1 MKYVALLRGI
11 NAGKNR
17 RIDMKELKLIFESI
31 GCENVST
38 YINSGNVI
46 FESNLDKIDIQNKI
60 ELVLNEKFE
69 FNVPT
74 LVKTKQELEKIA
86 DLIPEDW
93 VNDSAQKTD
102 VAFLFSEVD
111 YPEIIDDLPVK
122 KEYME
127 INYASGIIFWNVT
140 RENYNKSHL
149 NKIISHK
156 IYKLMTVRN
165 VNTVRILNKLLQ

>member
-46 FESNLDKIDIQNKI
+46 FESNLDKIDMQNKI

-93 VNDSAQKTD
+93 ANDSAQKTD

-111 YPEIIDDLPVK
+111 YPEIIDELPVK

-127 INYASGIIFWNVT
+127 INY
-140 RENYNKSHL
+140 YNEK
-149 NKIISHK
+149 
-156 IYKLMTVRN
+156 
-165 VNTVRILNKLLQ
+165 

>member
-17 RIDMKELKLIFESI
+17 RIDMKELKSIFESI

-93 VNDSAQKTD
+93 ANDSAQKTD

-111 YPEIIDDLPVK
+111 YPEIIDELPVK

-127 INYASGIIFWNVT
+127 INH
-140 RENYNKSHL
+140 YNEK
-149 NKIISHK
+149 
-156 IYKLMTVRN
+156 
-165 VNTVRILNKLLQ
+165 

>member
-46 FESNLDKIDIQNKI
+46 FESNLDKIDIQDKI

-93 VNDSAQKTD
+93 ANDSAQKTD

-111 YPEIIDDLPVK
+111 YPEIIDELPVK

-127 INYASGIIFWNVT
+127 INY
-140 RENYNKSHL
+140 YNEK
-149 NKIISHK
+149 
-156 IYKLMTVRN
+156 
-165 VNTVRILNKLLQ
+165 

>member
-93 VNDSAQKTD
+93 ANDSAQKTD

-111 YPEIIDDLPVK
+111 YPEIIDELPVK

-127 INYASGIIFWNVT
+127 INY
-140 RENYNKSHL
+140 YNEK
-149 NKIISHK
+149 
-156 IYKLMTVRN
+156 
-165 VNTVRILNKLLQ
+165 

>member
-1 MKYVALLRGI
+1 MRYVALLRGI

-31 GCENVST
+31 GCENIST

-46 FESNLDKIDIQNKI
+46 FESNLDKIDIQDKI

-93 VNDSAQKTD
+93 VNDFAQKTD

-111 YPEIIDDLPVK
+111 
-122 KEYME
+122 
-127 INYASGIIFWNVT
+127 
-140 RENYNKSHL
+140 
-149 NKIISHK
+149 
-156 IYKLMTVRN
+156 
-165 VNTVRILNKLLQ
+165 

>member
-11 NAGKNR
+11 NVGKNK
-17 RIDMKELKLIFESI
+17 RIDMKKLKLIFEFI
-31 GCENVST
+31 GCENVYT

-46 FESNLDKIDIQNKI
+46 FESNLDKIDIKNKI

-74 LVKTKQELEKIA
+74 LIKTKQELEEIVE
-86 DLIPEDW
+86 LIPENW
-93 VNDSAQKTD
+93 VNDSTQKTD
-102 VAFLFSEVD
+102 VAFLFSKAD
-111 YPEIIDDLPVK
+111 YPEIINELPVK
-122 KEYME
+122 KKYME
-127 INYASGIIFWNVT
+127 INYASGIIFWNVS
-140 RENYNKSHL
+140 RENYNKSDL